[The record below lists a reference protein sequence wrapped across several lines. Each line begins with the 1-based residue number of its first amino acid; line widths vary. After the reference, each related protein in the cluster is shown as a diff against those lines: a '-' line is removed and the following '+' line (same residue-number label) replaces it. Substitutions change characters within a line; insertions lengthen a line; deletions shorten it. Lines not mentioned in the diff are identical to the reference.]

1 MKKITIADLYVDKK
15 YYGEAVTVTGFIDK
29 FRKKDENMGL
39 IISNNEKSLNVMIP
53 LEFINFELKEKT
65 FIEVSGT
72 VIPYMNAPLLKAKSI
87 SESKPS
93 NEELLS
99 SGLSTEKITEY
110 KSAIKSVRT
119 LIKNAEYQKLLDVC
133 LSDEN
138 LDKLASLPA
147 TIFSSGNYPGGAL
160 AQTVIVAL
168 SVKDTGSLYRKFK
181 NEAYDIKLNWDALL
195 TASLLHLYGNIYFYT
210 QGPEGFEK
218 TRIGLLNG
226 YYGTLEYY
234 LTNISKDIVSD
245 LNFSLLLNIL
255 AGSVQGGNKEVR
267 AVTSEGSILKYAI
280 MSYAA
285 YDLTVSEIVRLS
297 SKSEREDAVY
307 AYSERLECQVLLEDG
322 GKKE

>member
-1 MKKITIADLYVDKK
+1 MKKISIKDLYIDKK
-15 YYGEAVTVTGFIDK
+15 FYGEKIEVQGFIDK
-29 FRKKDENMGL
+29 FQKKDENMG
-39 IISNNEKSLNVMIP
+39 IIITHNDKTLSVIIP
-53 LEFINFELKEKT
+53 LESLTFELKEKIFVT
-65 FIEVSGT
+65 ISGT
-72 VIPYMNAPLLKAKSI
+72 VIPYMNGPLLKAKTIQESI
-87 SESKPS
+87 PS
-93 NEELLS
+93 NEEML
-99 SGLSTEKITEY
+99 GLSEEKIKEY
-110 KSAIKSVRT
+110 LSVIKSVRS
-119 LIKNAEYQKLLDVC
+119 LIKNAEYNNLLDIC

-138 LDKLASLPA
+138 LNKLATLPA

-160 AQTVIVAL
+160 AQTAVVTL
-168 SVKDTGSLYRKFK
+168 SVKDLGSLYRKYK

-195 TASLLHLYGNIYFYT
+195 TASLLHLFGNTYFYT
-210 QGPEGFEK
+210 LGPEGFEK
-218 TRIGLLNG
+218 TKIGLLNG

-234 LTNISKDIVSD
+234 LTNIAKDVVSE

-280 MSYAA
+280 NSYAA